1 MSERQA
7 LEFGSAPYGI
17 RWYVYQDEDVDLD
30 NHKNFTIIATRST
43 GKYISPDVICDNMDE
58 FQAELDSG
66 KYAVSLPLYMLAH
79 GSVHLS
85 VREFHDQ
92 WDSGQCG
99 FAALTKEQAASE
111 DADYLNSQLRNAV
124 EEYDNAANGNVVG
137 YVIEKEGSC
146 ACGETKKTTY
156 LDSCFGYVLSGWGGM
171 DDFVTHEV
179 LPQVNYFIDKFSQAE
194 SANITERK
202 SDD

>member
-17 RWYVYQDEDVDLD
+17 KWYVYQDEHVDLD
-30 NHKNFTIIATRST
+30 NHKNFTIIATRGT

-66 KYAVSLPLYMLAH
+66 KYAISLPLFMLAH

-99 FAALTKEQAASE
+99 FAALTKEQAASTDPE
-111 DADYLNSQLRNAV
+111 DLNSQLRNAV

-137 YVIEKEGSC
+137 YVIEQTTPCE
-146 ACGETKKTTY
+146 CGQSSKTTY
-156 LDSCFGYVLSGWGGM
+156 LDSCWGYVLSGWGGV
-171 DDFVTHEV
+171 DGFVRDEV
-179 LPQVNYFIDKFSQAE
+179 MAQVNYFIDKFSQAE
-194 SANITERK
+194 NATVTEQK